1 MITSG
6 GVVADFKIP
15 VPSFTKRALLACAL
29 AVSLSA
35 AAVAAQAAVWTP
47 NDAQRR
53 AAINRLTWGI
63 DTVAVAASSGAN
75 VGGSFT
81 PDRWLDMQL
90 AVSSQQLDAA
100 RAVSDGLRNP
110 GMLDNLDKL
119 KKLPRD
125 LILERAAIMAPAPD
139 LAAANTLANQ
149 YNTAVLNQVR
159 QRQVLRQIYSER
171 QVQEQ
176 MTWFWTNHFYANGTL
191 TVGYYEND
199 VVRPRA
205 LGKFKD
211 LLTAIMKSSSV
222 LSGYANNTNSAPNVG
237 GGMLQFM
244 ILNQTIGN
252 SEYRNGDLVF
262 QAGPSSANIA
272 SESIVLGQI
281 LSGVR
286 VLTQA
291 EIVSGAK
298 ADMPL
303 LDPKD
308 IVYFEAAKHHSG
320 EKVLLGK
327 VVADMGVFE
336 IDQAAAIIAAHPD
349 TARNIC
355 WQLIKFFAT
364 DRAPPAALHN
374 AMIATYNNT
383 GGDIGAVLKTMITS
397 SWYLANVNADRSA
410 NSIWKPLLKDNHHYV
425 ISAMRLL
432 YGGGSASL
440 NYPEVNGV
448 GPAQAIANAIASAG
462 QPIYGRTIA
471 LGGYP
476 IEREFADTE
485 DMLIK
490 RINFAKSVANV
501 PVNLFGCS
509 NGCSNNLST
518 PNLLSAY
525 RSYIVPTL
533 LNPSQPDWQFI
544 SVPYSVVSGA
554 PNYVSTN
561 GGSQLDAY
569 NRLDMDAGAVNG
581 GAQDS
586 AAVRT
591 KRKAWLTDLL
601 TQPALMAR

>member
-1 MITSG
+1 MIMST
-6 GVVADFKIP
+6 GVLSDFKTLGRG
-15 VPSFTKRALLACAL
+15 FTQRGLLACAL

-35 AAVAAQAAVWTP
+35 ASVAAQAAPWEP

-63 DTVAVAASSGAN
+63 DKVSVESSSGAN
-75 VGGSFT
+75 VAGSFT
-81 PDRWLDMQL
+81 PARWLDMQL
-90 AVSSQQLDAA
+90 AVSSGELDKA
-100 RAVSDGLRNP
+100 RALSDGLANP
-110 GMLDNLDKL
+110 GLLDNLDKL

-125 LILERAAIMAPAPD
+125 LILERAAIMAAAPD
-139 LAAANTLANQ
+139 LATANTLGNQ
-149 YNTAVLNQVR
+149 YNTSVLNQVR

-176 MTWFWTNHFYANGTL
+176 MTWFWTNHFYANGSL
-191 TVGYYEND
+191 TVGHYEND

-211 LLTAIMKSSSV
+211 LLSAVMKSSSV
-222 LSGYANNTNSAPNVG
+222 LAGYGNNSNSAPGVG
-237 GGMLQFM
+237 GSNVPGM
-244 ILNQTIGN
+244 ILSKTIGN

-272 SESIVLGQI
+272 SEGTVLGQI
-281 LSGVR
+281 LSGFR

-303 LDPKD
+303 LNAKD

-320 EKVLLGK
+320 DKLLLGK
-327 VVADMGVFE
+327 VVSDVGVFE

-349 TARNIC
+349 TAKNIC

-364 DRAPPAALHN
+364 DRAPPAALHQ
-374 AMIATYNNT
+374 AMIATYRST
-383 GGDIGAVLKTMITS
+383 DGDIGAVLKTMVTS

-410 NSIWKPLLKDNHHYV
+410 NSNWKPLLKDNHHYV

-432 YGGGSASL
+432 YGGS
-440 NYPEVNGV
+440 YPEVNGV
-448 GPAQAIANAIASAG
+448 GPAQAIVNAISGAG
-462 QPIYGRTIA
+462 QSIYGSSIA
-471 LGGYP
+471 NGGYW
-476 IEREFADTE
+476 IERDFADTE
-485 DMLIK
+485 AMLIK

-509 NGCSNNLST
+509 IGCGSNNLAV
-518 PNLLSAY
+518 PNVKDAY
-525 RSYIVPTL
+525 TSYILPTL

-544 SVPYSVVSGA
+544 SVPYSVASGA

-569 NRLDMDAGAVNG
+569 DRLEKNASAVNG
-581 GAQDS
+581 GEPDS

-601 TQPALMAR
+601 TQPAFMAR